1 MKQLKEG
8 KTELFIVNDKD
19 GTPTYTHDF
28 AKTVKLLLNKE
39 YWGLYNMV
47 CGGQTG
53 RLEVANEL
61 IKILKLEI
69 DIKVT
74 PVSSNYFKDIYF
86 AERPP
91 SERLINYKLNLRDL
105 NNMQDWKIA
114 LSDYIQKYYN
124 NYL

>member
-1 MKQLKEG
+1 
-8 KTELFIVNDKD
+8 
-19 GTPTYTHDF
+19 
-28 AKTVKLLLNKE
+28 
-39 YWGLYNMV
+39 MV